1 MLWSLVFLPV
11 SLSLHQSNKTSCPV
25 IKSKL
30 SLLLEKMLV
39 RREQK
44 HWTDAHYLNWQRC
57 KSGSRG
63 SGQVRSGQ
71 ARPGQARD
79 VARLFQC
86 SLSCSASQPLIYLLF
101 LSSHA
106 EHRVQG
112 DRCSDSCHVLKL
124 MTPSLLIC
132 AAKKSVSWGN
142 MLICILPQ
150 SLSS

>member
-57 KSGSRG
+57 KSGSRE

-71 ARPGQARD
+71 ARPGQGCCKA
-79 VARLFQC
+79 VSVL
-86 SLSCSASQPLIYLLF
+86 LSCSASQPLIYLLF